1 MVELIESVELVELV
15 KLVKLVSGWLEVV
28 RLVGKRGQKKSQ
40 LERCHKKHSSLF
52 LLPSFLWSFCKTLFF
67 CFYSFMDSFFSLL

>member
-15 KLVKLVSGWLEVV
+15 KLVKLVSGWLELV
-28 RLVGKRGQKKSQ
+28 RLVGKRSQKKSQ

-52 LLPSFLWSFCKTLFF
+52 LLPSYLWSFCKAFF
-67 CFYSFMDSFFSLL
+67 FYSFMDSFFSLL